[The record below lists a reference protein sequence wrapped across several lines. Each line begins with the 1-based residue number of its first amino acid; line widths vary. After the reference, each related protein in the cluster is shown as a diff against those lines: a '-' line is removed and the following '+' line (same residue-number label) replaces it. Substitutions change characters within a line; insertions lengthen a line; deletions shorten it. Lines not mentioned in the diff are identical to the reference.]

1 MLRAIIAQQG
11 KERGHILNIKYSAGT
26 RGCMIKSERAKLKGK
41 RLKDKGQRKEA
52 AQSSKLKAE
61 R

>member
-11 KERGHILNIKYSAGT
+11 K
-26 RGCMIKSERAKLKGK
+26 ERAKLKGK